1 MNHTAVGDKKKRQS
15 SSSSVLSQTTVHSLP
30 GARHPLRHLLLPRPL
45 RPRPM
50 LCRLQIL
57 GVLVPNEDGLTAWL
71 CRREGVFP
79 LFVVSSLSGFLPSFT
94 HLSTRT
100 QVKIVSS
107 IVLEGNRTS
116 FQQIKVFW
124 LIGLVGASNRSCNS
138 EEQLKLYLEDV
149 AMEHHRLAL
158 QEGVIHI
165 DQWRGHSAGSTN
177 LGESLKLYLDF
188 GEAFSGTS
196 WISFARGCY

>member
-15 SSSSVLSQTTVHSLP
+15 SRSSVLSQTTVHSLP

-57 GVLVPNEDGLTAWL
+57 YRMKMGLLLGCVGEKMFSRCLLFHL
-71 CRREGVFP
+71 C
-79 LFVVSSLSGFLPSFT
+79 LASF
-94 HLSTRT
+94 HLS
-100 QVKIVSS
+100 
-107 IVLEGNRTS
+107 
-116 FQQIKVFW
+116 
-124 LIGLVGASNRSCNS
+124 LIFEPERRSCNS
-138 EEQLKLYLEDV
+138 EEPLKLYLEDA

-177 LGESLKLYLDF
+177 SGESLKLYLDF